1 MMMGY
6 PEKMGKVLDR
16 MGGIYLVDDLL
27 TAIGEGRMQS
37 FAEGNS
43 WAVTQVI
50 QFPRARQL
58 QIVAAVGD
66 LADLDAMHDRVL
78 DYARSEGIGLISTYG
93 RRGWMSRA
101 LARGWKIKA
110 KNILYHREL

>member
-1 MMMGY
+1 MMGY
-6 PEKMGKVLDR
+6 AEKMERVLDR

-27 TAIGEGRMQS
+27 TRITDGRMQS

-43 WAVTQVI
+43 WAITQVI

-66 LADLDAMHDRVL
+66 LAELDAMHDRVL
-78 DYARSEGIGLISTYG
+78 DYARANNIGLISTYG
-93 RRGWMSRA
+93 RRGWMARA

-110 KNILYHREL
+110 KNILYHKEL